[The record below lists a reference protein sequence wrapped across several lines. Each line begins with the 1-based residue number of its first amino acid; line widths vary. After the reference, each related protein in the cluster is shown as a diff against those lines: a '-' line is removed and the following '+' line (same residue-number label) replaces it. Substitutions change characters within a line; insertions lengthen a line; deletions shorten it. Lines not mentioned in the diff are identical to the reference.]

1 MSQCIAEEL
10 AAVTSSRQLQALKLR
25 HGRESLV
32 AAWNTLPPERRA
44 VIKLM
49 AAFDGIIIE
58 DDAVDDGSARGE
70 AEPDSA
76 PA

>member
-1 MSQCIAEEL
+1 MNPL
-10 AAVTSSRQLQALKLR
+10 ADALGAVRSSRQLQDLKLR
-25 HGRESLV
+25 HGRDALV
-32 AAWNTLPPERRA
+32 AAWNTLPSERRA

-58 DDAVDDGSARGE
+58 DGADDDGSARRE